1 MKLPREVSGRDLAK
15 RLRDLGYEVT
25 RRSGSHMRLTT
36 TRHGEHHVTIP
47 DHKRLRVGTLSGLLG
62 AVAEHFG
69 ASRSEIVARLF
80 RDP

>member
-47 DHKRLRVGTLSGLLG
+47 DHKRLRVGTLTGKHPRRRGG
-62 AVAEHFG
+62 ALRREPQ
-69 ASRSEIVARLF
+69 
-80 RDP
+80 RDRRAAFP